1 MTWNGYQSAD
11 AAAER
16 PTLRPRGDVLGWNHS
31 LSGWDHLQVISRT
44 NVISEAAPE
53 I

>member
-1 MTWNGYQSAD
+1 MTLSESQAAD
-11 AAAER
+11 AAVES
-16 PTLRPRGDVLGWNHS
+16 PIPRPRGDVLAWSHS
-31 LSGWDHLQVISRT
+31 LSGSDHLQVISGT

>member
-1 MTWNGYQSAD
+1 MSLHTTLIVCPVAD
-11 AAAER
+11 AAGH
-16 PTLRPRGDVLGWNHS
+16 PQGDVPVWNHS
-31 LSGWDHLQVISRT
+31 LPGWDHLQVISGT